1 MGDLLTHNL
10 PHLAMRGSAILTCG
24 ALALLCIMSVLVITD
39 AYPVG
44 DWAEWAEETN
54 MVQTGGKRNVNGGP
68 LKECSTQG
76 MAMTGFTR
84 SGKCEERN
92 DDAGSHHICIDLKSV
107 SGTSNQSENFCRV
120 TGQPNWCDDKGS
132 CFGSSGQCPRKH
144 WCVCQWAFAAYIQ
157 KAGGCNKIQN
167 IICEATNM
175 EAYNAYLKQ
184 GKTQPHIAK
193 ALACL
198 KQRCNL

>member
-1 MGDLLTHNL
+1 VAQSGH
-10 PHLAMRGSAILTCG
+10 
-24 ALALLCIMSVLVITD
+24 
-39 AYPVG
+39 
-44 DWAEWAEETN
+44 
-54 MVQTGGKRNVNGGP
+54 KNVNGGP
-68 LKECSTQG
+68 LQLCSKSG

-107 SGTSNQSENFCRV
+107 SGQSSQSENFCEV
-120 TGQPNWCDDKGS
+120 TGQPNWCDDNGQ
-132 CFGSSGQCPRKH
+132 CFKSSGMCPRKN

-157 KAGGCNKIQN
+157 KAGGCSKIQE
-167 IICEATNM
+167 IDCEATNM
-175 EAYNAYLKQ
+175 EAYNAYVKQ
-184 GKTQPHIAK
+184 ANSHQRIAT